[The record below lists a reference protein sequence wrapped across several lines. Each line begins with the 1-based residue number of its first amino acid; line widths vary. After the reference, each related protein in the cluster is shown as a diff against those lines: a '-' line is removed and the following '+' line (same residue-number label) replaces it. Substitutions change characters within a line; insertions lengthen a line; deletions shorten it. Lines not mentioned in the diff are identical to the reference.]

1 MKEYYLA
8 VDMGASSGRHLMG
21 WLEDGKMI
29 NEEIHRFD
37 NGLTKKDGQLCWDLQ
52 NVFEE
57 VKVGMKKCKE
67 AGKVPVCMGIDTW
80 GVDFVLLDENDQVL
94 GNTVGYRDS
103 RTNGMDEKVYEVIP
117 EKDLYARTG
126 IQKQIFNTIYQLEA
140 IKQTQPE
147 ILEKACTML
156 MVPDYL
162 HFLLTGVKKT
172 EYTNATTGQLINPWT
187 KDWDW
192 ELIDML
198 GFPRKIFCPIIKP
211 GTSIGGLRPE
221 IAEEVGFNCD
231 VVVPGTHDTASAVLA
246 VPSDDE
252 NTLYISSGTWS
263 LLGIERLEPDCSPE
277 SQALNFTNE
286 GGYDYRFRY
295 LKNIMGLWMIQ
306 SVRNELGRANSFAE
320 MCAMADEAKIDSI
333 VDCQDQVFLAP
344 DSMIDAIKDYCRNT
358 NQQVPETV
366 GEISRVVYKSLAD
379 CYAKAI
385 KALEEANNVTYTTLN
400 IVGGGSNAEYLNL
413 VTAEATGKRI
423 CAGPGE
429 ATAIG
434 NLAAQMI
441 NHGALKDLW
450 DARKCVFNSF
460 EIKTYE
466 P

>member
-1 MKEYYLA
+1 MKKLVVMLLA
-8 VDMGASSGRHLMG
+8 LSMAAVMLTGCGADKGS
-21 WLEDGKMI
+21 DK
-29 NEEIHRFD
+29 
-37 NGLTKKDGQLCWDLQ
+37 
-52 NVFEE
+52 
-57 VKVGMKKCKE
+57 VKVIE
-67 AGKVPVCMGIDTW
+67 IDLTLEEYAF
-80 GVDFVLLDENDQVL
+80 GVD
-94 GNTVGYRDS
+94 
-103 RTNGMDEKVYEVIP
+103 K
-117 EKDLYARTG
+117 
-126 IQKQIFNTIYQLEA
+126 
-140 IKQTQPE
+140 TQPE
-147 ILEKACTML
+147 LLEKACTML
-156 MVPDYL
+156 MVPDYF

-172 EYTNATTGQLINPWT
+172 EYTEATTGQLINPWT

-211 GTSIGGLRPE
+211 GTSIGNLRPE
-221 IAEEVGFNCD
+221 IAAEVGFDCE
-231 VVVPGTHDTASAVLA
+231 VIVPGTHDTASAVLA

-263 LLGIERLEPDCSPE
+263 LLGIERMEPDCSPE

-320 MCAMADEAKIDSI
+320 MCEMADAAEIDSI
-333 VDCQDQVFLAP
+333 VDCQDQMFLAP
-344 DSMIDAIKDYCRNT
+344 DSMIEAIKEYCRNT
-358 NQQVPETV
+358 NQQVPKTV

-385 KALEEANNVTYTTLN
+385 QALEQANNVTYSTLN

-441 NHGALKDLW
+441 TRGTLKDLW

-460 EIKTYE
+460 PIKTYE
-466 P
+466 V